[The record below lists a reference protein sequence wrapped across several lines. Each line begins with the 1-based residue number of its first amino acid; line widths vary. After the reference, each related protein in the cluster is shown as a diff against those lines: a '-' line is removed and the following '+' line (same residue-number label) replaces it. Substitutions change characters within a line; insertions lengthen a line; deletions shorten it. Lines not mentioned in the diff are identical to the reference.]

1 MKGLHRINGVELW
14 VEDGGS
20 GPAVVLTHG
29 YSATGDM
36 WNPQRPV
43 LEERYRLVTWDLRGH
58 GRSES
63 PTDPAAYSHLLAVED
78 LRCLLDELAI
88 ERAVVGGLSLGGYLS
103 LAFYHRYPE
112 RVRALVIADSGPG
125 YRNDEGRAQW
135 NANALE
141 RAAELEKRGLDAL
154 RGATRERTEAVRVH
168 KSAQGL
174 AHAARGMLAQDD
186 STVID
191 SLPAV
196 AVPTLIVVGSEDK
209 PFLTPSEYM
218 ARKISGARLETIAG
232 AGHAAN
238 LDQPELFNRVLLRF
252 LEQLPIES

>member
-1 MKGLHRINGVELW
+1 MKGLRHINGVDLW

-36 WNPQRPV
+36 WNPQRRV
-43 LEERYRLVTWDLRGH
+43 LEARYRLLTWDLRGH

-63 PTDPAAYSHLLAVED
+63 PADPSLYSHRLAVED
-78 LRCLLDELAI
+78 LRCLLDELDV
-88 ERAVVGGLSLGGYLS
+88 EQAVVGGLSLGGYLS
-103 LAFYHRYPE
+103 LAFYHQYPE
-112 RVRALVIADSGPG
+112 RVRALLIADSGPG
-125 YRNDEGRAQW
+125 YRNDEARAQW
-135 NANALE
+135 NANAFK
-141 RAAELEKRGLDAL
+141 RAEELEQRGLDAL
-154 RGATRERTEAVRVH
+154 RGATRERTEAVQLH
-168 KSAQGL
+168 TSAQGL

-196 AVPTLIVVGSEDK
+196 AVPTLIVVGSKDK
-209 PFLTPSEYM
+209 PFLAPSEYM
-218 ARKISGARLETIAG
+218 ARKISGARLETIDG

-238 LDQPELFNRVLLRF
+238 LDQPELFNRVLLDF
-252 LEQLPIES
+252 FDGLPAES